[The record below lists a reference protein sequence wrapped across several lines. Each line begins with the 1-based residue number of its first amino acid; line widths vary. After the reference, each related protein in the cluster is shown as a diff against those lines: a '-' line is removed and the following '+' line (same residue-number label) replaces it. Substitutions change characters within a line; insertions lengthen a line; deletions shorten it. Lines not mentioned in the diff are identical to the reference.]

1 MMQARK
7 KPDAMIRVRFAT
19 GLLRNMLNLFSA
31 GYVAGRAPVHSTMTK
46 AAFLSTSLLLATAGQ
61 AQDVDAKLK
70 DLNTILDGG
79 AKVRI
84 DRNDRLIIDV
94 FANGELV
101 RQDIA
106 YMDYLSP
113 EGVTYNSEEQALV
126 LTCKAEEPQCIDKE
140 VFKHNTIKHTGRSTL
155 LMPPDTGARAVEAL
169 RALLHAELA
178 RLANDAGAT
187 MPR

>member
-1 MMQARK
+1 MQARK
-7 KPDAMIRVRFAT
+7 KPDAMMRVRFAT

-31 GYVAGRAPVHSTMTK
+31 GYVTGMAPVHSTMTK
-46 AAFLSTSLLLATAGQ
+46 AIFLSTSLLLAAVGQ
-61 AQDVDAKLK
+61 AQEVDAKLK
-70 DLNTILDGG
+70 DLNAILEGN
-79 AKVRI
+79 AKVRL

-94 FANGELV
+94 FINGELV

-106 YMDYLSP
+106 YVDYLSP
-113 EGVTYNSEEQALV
+113 DGVSYNSEELALV

-155 LMPPDTGARAVEAL
+155 LMPPETGARAVEAFKE
-169 RALLHAELA
+169 LLHAELA
-178 RLANDAGAT
+178 RLANQTGAT